1 MDPPPPCQPFCAD
14 SRGFTFTFTDN
25 GPQTGFSERTA
36 RCQRRRRRRSRRE
49 FMASLSRTGV
59 SRTFGRHAIHSRTKN
74 RLLAGQNKSG
84 RQSSFPLPRP
94 IDFSDSMNYE
104 APHKSLPELCS
115 FALSIRGES
124 VCVWQTI
131 ELSAR
136 RGLEAFRSALIHWHF
151 VNGRKDVGCG
161 PLAFEF
167 RYGDVRG
174 WEFC

>member
-1 MDPPPPCQPFCAD
+1 MVLVFPPKTHVDKWIPPRQPCSSD
-14 SRGFTFTFTDN
+14 SRSYTFTFTDN
-25 GPQTGFSERTA
+25 GPQTGFSERAA
-36 RCQRRRRRRSRRE
+36 RCQRCRRRRSRRE

-59 SRTFGRHAIHSRTKN
+59 SQTFGRHAIHSRTKN

-84 RQSSFPLPRP
+84 RQSSPRP
-94 IDFSDSMNYE
+94 IDFSDSRTMNYE

-136 RGLEAFRSALIHWHF
+136 RG
-151 VNGRKDVGCG
+151 
-161 PLAFEF
+161 
-167 RYGDVRG
+167 
-174 WEFC
+174 